1 MILKESKARKG
12 KIPCD
17 TGHCCFTVVER
28 KGVSWTEMVKKR
40 RKESHFE
47 ERINILKRQ
56 KHTLMVDSMNFFLK
70 KKLYRLMLLSLFS
83 FILAPSFRFSI
94 WWNQNCQD
102 L

>member
-1 MILKESKARKG
+1 MILNESKARKG

-47 ERINILKRQ
+47 EGINIEETKT
-56 KHTLMVDSMNFFLK
+56 HPDG
-70 KKLYRLMLLSLFS
+70 
-83 FILAPSFRFSI
+83 
-94 WWNQNCQD
+94 
-102 L
+102 